1 MGTGNLLY
9 NFNMKITLPDRDFLA
24 KLIAIALPIGLQSVV
39 NMVVN
44 LIDTVMVG
52 SLGDIVLSSVNI
64 SSQFPYL
71 YMTVFMGIGNAA
83 VIIASQAWGN
93 NRADKVSAIL
103 AFCMKIAVVVNI
115 VFFLLAFSFPRQ
127 ILSIYTDNAGII
139 EAGTPYLRILS
150 FTFLIQSFS
159 QNIVTV
165 LRSAGVNKLGFYS
178 STLACVIN
186 MIFNWLMIFGHFGF
200 PRMGVAGAGV
210 ATVIARIIEFAVV
223 ARYLFHNDVL
233 PFTFDDF
240 RGRLDSDMKADFVRV
255 GTPSIISEV
264 TGNLN
269 VSAAAMITGRVS
281 PYYIAANT
289 IVHNIWTISS
299 LFLFGIA
306 MGASVMIGHEIGA
319 KRMDKADEYASHFI
333 MIGVVIGAAAAVLTQ
348 IIAPLITSFFSVSE
362 ETLLIAAK
370 LTRAAGI
377 AVFFLAMQLILTK
390 GILRGGGQAAA
401 VTKVDLLS
409 CWLVNIPAGFVTA
422 LILHADPFFIYLSLR
437 IDYLIKTI
445 WGLWRIRKGD
455 WIIRMN
461 VD

>member
-1 MGTGNLLY
+1 
-9 NFNMKITLPDRDFLA
+9 MKKIFGEKDFIY
-24 KLIAIALPIGLQSVV
+24 KLIAIALPMGLQSAI

-52 SLGDIVLSSVNI
+52 TLGDFALSGVNL

-71 YMTVFMGIGNAA
+71 YMTVIMGVGNAGM
-83 VIIASQAWGN
+83 IIASQAWGN
-93 NRADKVSAIL
+93 NRPDKVKTML
-103 AFCMKIAVVVNI
+103 AFCLKICFVVNI
-115 VFFLLAFSFPRQ
+115 VFFLLGFLFPSQ
-127 ILSIYTDNAGII
+127 ILSIYTDEKTII
-139 EAGTPYLRILS
+139 EMGTPYLRILS
-150 FTFLIQSFS
+150 FTFLLQSVS
-159 QNIVTV
+159 MTIVTL
-165 LRSAGVNKLGFYS
+165 LRSVGVNKLGFYT
-178 STLACVIN
+178 STMACLLN
-186 MIFNWLMIFGHFGF
+186 MVFNWLLIFGHLGF
-200 PRMGVAGAGV
+200 PKMGVSGAAV
-210 ATVIARIIEFAVV
+210 ATVIARIAEFIVV
-223 ARYLFHNDVL
+223 GGYLFTNENLSFGLEDL
-233 PFTFDDF
+233 SLKIDKDM
-240 RGRLDSDMKADFVRV
+240 RGDFVKI

-319 KRMDKADEYASHFI
+319 NRMEKANEYSGYFI
-333 MIGVVIGAAAAVLTQ
+333 RIAILIGVLAAVLTQ
-348 IIAPLITSFFSVSE
+348 IIAPVITSFFSVSE
-362 ETLLIAAK
+362 ETLLIAGK
-370 LTRAAGI
+370 LKNAASV

-409 CWLVNIPAGFVTA
+409 CWLINIPVGFIVA
-422 LILHADPFFIYLSLR
+422 LVLHADPFFIYLSLR
-437 IDYLIKTI
+437 LDYLIKTV
-445 WGLWRIRKGD
+445 WGIRRIQKGD
-455 WIIRMN
+455 WMIRMN